1 MTFLLNYV
9 ILPPKG
15 GIIMPTLN
23 VWVREKDDSPKT
35 PEQIAAQKHK
45 DDFAF
50 ALVSGYLC
58 GYFNCICEHKMQPN
72 KSELVHS
79 TKTYFYNL
87 IPVMD
92 PFIVNR
98 AINEYLEFMT
108 TDPNPFANEE

>member
-1 MTFLLNYV
+1 
-9 ILPPKG
+9 
-15 GIIMPTLN
+15 MPTVN
-23 VWVREKDDSPKT
+23 VWVREKDNSPKT
-35 PEQIAAQKHK
+35 PEQKAEEKRQE
-45 DDFAF
+45 DFAF

-58 GYFNCICEHKMQPN
+58 GYFNCICEHNMHPSK
-72 KSELVHS
+72 KELVHS

-108 TDPNPFANEE
+108 TDPNPFAKEE